1 MLISNQTGKKITQ
14 WRATAALSRERERE
28 GDYREHG
35 ERKGERERKG
45 AVKRGEQG
53 SCQMQMTSLGGG
65 EGWRC
70 DGGWKGWGAVA
81 WWWRRRWWWGGLSS
95 LFFPFREH
103 PLLFAIVPLC
113 DSWSWQCEGENKNR
127 ARCPARVG
135 GRIGRHPS
143 LPKANQA
150 ARVGGR
156 RGLNPKQNMHRNWL
170 NIFFLVFFKKDPPL
184 FATEWHFSRHASC
197 TPAS

>member
-1 MLISNQTGKKITQ
+1 MMEGGRGGVR
-14 WRATAALSRERERE
+14 WR
-28 GDYREHG
+28 
-35 ERKGERERKG
+35 
-45 AVKRGEQG
+45 
-53 SCQMQMTSLGGG
+53 GGG
-65 EGWRC
+65 
-70 DGGWKGWGAVA
+70 GGG
-81 WWWRRRWWWGGLSS
+81 GGLSS

-103 PLLFAIVPLC
+103 PLLSAIVPLC

-156 RGLNPKQNMHRNWL
+156 RGSKSKAEHAPKLTQHFFFPLSTPLPPLTFKMLTLSGIQLQKMEIVNP
-170 NIFFLVFFKKDPPL
+170 FFFGFLEKDPSL
-184 FATEWHFSRHASC
+184 FAVE
-197 TPAS
+197 